1 MTKLYQIFYTK
12 NEYEY
17 FITKNLFTE
26 RSEIKRLKNMNRFY
40 TIKLIKNCSN

>member
-1 MTKLYQIFYTK
+1 MSKLYQIFYTE

-40 TIKLIKNCSN
+40 TIKFIKNWSN